1 MVTDITTV
9 LSSFSDGHNVKFSFV
24 VNMILLL
31 VMVLLTEDQGKSLG
45 IN

>member
-24 VNMILLL
+24 VNMIFSL
-31 VMVLLTEDQGKSLG
+31 VMILITAYQ
-45 IN
+45 